1 MTVAYYTST
10 NFMDVIMETIQCI
23 KHEVTLHVL
32 IEITN
37 QSKHATLINVDSIDH
52 LPLIATPEEVL
63 GEAKWAKFK
72 PYFEGVASVHFLV
85 HRNKRSLSLTTL
97 KNARAVGKF
106 LKKFP
111 IDVFHFDT
119 ISPRAIGLYPYLRKL
134 KVVISL
140 HDPVPH
146 TGEYNWREDVP
157 NFVFYRKANSF
168 IFYSEFAQKQF
179 GKYYPKIKVPFY
191 SIKLQPYTFI
201 RQYLPSGKTDS
212 KYILFFGRLSAYKGI
227 DILLEAIP
235 SVLEKFPTQQ
245 FVIAGK
251 PAFGTKVDQAIVDK
265 YQNNIKLISRFLDTE
280 ELVGIIAEA
289 QFVVCPYRDATQ
301 SGVLMTSF
309 AAGKTVVASNVGS
322 FPEYITH
329 EKNGLLT
336 EAEPTALSNSLI
348 AALTNAHYQN
358 LEAEVVSNYDAA
370 NGRYNT
376 KQILL
381 AYQHT

>member
-10 NFMDVIMETIQCI
+10 NFMDVILETIQCI
-23 KHEVTLHVL
+23 KHKATLHVL
-32 IEITN
+32 IEISN

-52 LPLIATPEEVL
+52 LPLIASPEEVL
-63 GEAKWAKFK
+63 GEARWGKFK
-72 PYFEGVASVHFLV
+72 PYFEGVASVHFVV

-97 KNARAVGKF
+97 KNARAVGMF
-106 LKKFP
+106 LKKIP

-134 KVVISL
+134 KVVIAL

-157 NFVFYRKANSF
+157 NFVFYRMASSF

-179 GKYYPKIKVPFY
+179 GIYYPKIRVPFY
-191 SIKLQPYTFI
+191 SIRLQPYTFI

-235 SVLEKFPTQQ
+235 KVLEKFPTQQ
-245 FVIAGK
+245 FIIAGK
-251 PAFGTKVDQAIVDK
+251 PAFGTKVDEAIIDK
-265 YQNNIKLISRFLDTE
+265 YKNNIKVISRFLDTE
-280 ELVGIIAEA
+280 EMVGIISEA

-336 EAEPTALSNSLI
+336 EAEPTALSKSI
-348 AALTNAHYQN
+348 IRALTDAHYKD
-358 LEAEVVSNYDAA
+358 LETEVVSTYNEA
-370 NGRYNT
+370 NGRFNA
-376 KQILL
+376 KQLL
-381 AYQHT
+381 SAYQHT

>member
-10 NFMDVIMETIQCI
+10 NFMDVILETIQCI
-23 KHEVTLHVL
+23 KHKATLHVL
-32 IEITN
+32 IEISN

-52 LPLIATPEEVL
+52 LPLIASPEEVL
-63 GEAKWAKFK
+63 GEARWGKFK
-72 PYFEGVASVHFLV
+72 PYFEGVASVHFVV

-97 KNARAVGKF
+97 KNARAVGMF

-134 KVVISL
+134 KVVIAL

-157 NFVFYRKANSF
+157 NFVFYRMASSF

-179 GKYYPKIKVPFY
+179 GIFYPKIRVPFY
-191 SIKLQPYTFI
+191 SIRLQPYTFI

-235 SVLEKFPTQQ
+235 KVLEKFPTQQ
-245 FVIAGK
+245 FIIAGK
-251 PAFGTKVDQAIVDK
+251 PAFGTKVDEAIIDK
-265 YQNNIKLISRFLDTE
+265 FKNNIKVISRFLDTE
-280 ELVGIIAEA
+280 ELVGIISEA

-336 EAEPTALSNSLI
+336 EAEPTALSKSI
-348 AALTNAHYQN
+348 IRALTDAHYKD
-358 LEAEVVSNYDAA
+358 LETEVVSTYNEA
-370 NGRYNT
+370 NGRFNT
-376 KQILL
+376 KQLL
-381 AYQHT
+381 SAYQHT